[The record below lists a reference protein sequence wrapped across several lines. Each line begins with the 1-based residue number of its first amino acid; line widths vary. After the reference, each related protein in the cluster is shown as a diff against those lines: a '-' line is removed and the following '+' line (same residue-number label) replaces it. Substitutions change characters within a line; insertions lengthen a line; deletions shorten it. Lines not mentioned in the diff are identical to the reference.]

1 VQDQFPFE
9 GNGDRE
15 RAVAADAEQVAAL
28 AERIIANIEQVIVGK
43 REVIE
48 VLLVA
53 LLCEGHV
60 LIEDVPGVGKTT
72 LARAI
77 ARSIGGEFRRI
88 QFTPDLLPTDI
99 GGLTY
104 FDQKAGDFRFRP
116 GPVFANVVLADEIN
130 RATPRTQSALL
141 EAMEERTVTVEGE
154 TMPLPRPFLVLATEN
169 PIELEG
175 TFPLPEAQLDRF
187 LLRTTVGYPA
197 HEDEDE
203 ILRRAHSGAG
213 VDRLDP
219 VATPEDLLAASRV
232 AEAIHAD
239 EEIAHYVTSIV
250 RGTRAHDAVELGA
263 SPRGSLALF
272 RAAKA
277 RACLHGR
284 DLVLPDDIKVLAR
297 AVLEHRV
304 ILAPE
309 ARLRGRN
316 VAMVLAEV
324 IERVPVPVEG
334 RIGLDASLPARE

>member
-1 VQDQFPFE
+1 MVEIGATP
-9 GNGDRE
+9 
-15 RAVAADAEQVAAL
+15 AADGVASVAAL
-28 AERIIANIEQVIVGK
+28 AERVLGNVGRVVVGK
-43 REVIE
+43 REVVE
-48 VLLVA
+48 LLLVA
-53 LLCEGHV
+53 LLAEGHV

-72 LARAI
+72 LARAM

-99 GGLTY
+99 GGLSF

-154 TMPLPRPFLVLATEN
+154 TMALPRPFLVLATEN

-187 LLRTTVGYPA
+187 LLRLAMGYPA

-203 ILRRAHSGAG
+203 ILARHQAG
-213 VDRLDP
+213 TQVGELAA
-219 VATPEDLLAASRV
+219 VASPDDLLGAARAVRTVFASDDLR
-232 AEAIHAD
+232 
-239 EEIAHYVTSIV
+239 HYVTAIV
-250 RGTRAHDAVELGA
+250 RATRTHDAVELGA
-263 SPRGSLALF
+263 SPRASLALY
-272 RAAKA
+272 RAAQA
-277 RACLHGR
+277 LAAVRGR
-284 DLVLPDDIKVLAR
+284 SMVLPDDVKGLVSPVLG
-297 AVLEHRV
+297 HRV

-316 VAMVLAEV
+316 VETVLAEV
-324 IERVPVPVEG
+324 VTGVAVPVEG
-334 RIGLDASLPARE
+334 EIGLPAPATPV